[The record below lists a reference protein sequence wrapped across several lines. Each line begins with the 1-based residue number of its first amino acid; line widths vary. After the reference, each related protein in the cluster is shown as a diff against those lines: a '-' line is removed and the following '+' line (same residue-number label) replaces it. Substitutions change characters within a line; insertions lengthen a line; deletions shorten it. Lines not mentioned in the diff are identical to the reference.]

1 MAELFGAAARLAIAK
16 FGGDISE
23 DERNPTVGTDV
34 QELLGGDP
42 ERVQV
47 VVVNLSANTVFIG
60 WRSNV
65 SATNGI
71 RLGANGGSA
80 SFNADDD
87 ATLPSRQLFGVAS
100 AIGSQIYML
109 TLRRESQIA
118 GEGS

>member
-60 WRSNV
+60 WRSTV
-65 SATNGI
+65 SAANGV

-87 ATLPSRQLFGVAS
+87 ATLPTRQLFGVATG
-100 AIGSQIYML
+100 AASQIYIL
-109 TLRRESQIA
+109 TLRRESEVVM
-118 GEGS
+118 EGS